1 MPTIH
6 EPVLL
11 AEILEFLNPQPG
23 QNFIDC
29 TFGGGGHSLAV
40 LERVKPAG
48 KVIGIDWD
56 KNALL
61 DSHNENL
68 ILINDNYRNL
78 KNIYDKCQKEFGLES
93 VNGILLDLGLSSDQL
108 ADEERGFS
116 FHSTGDLDMRFTDR
130 EDRPKA
136 ADLLLKSSAAE
147 LEEIFRV
154 YGDEPLA
161 KIIASEVVV
170 ARNKGE
176 NIQSAAM
183 LVRLI
188 EDIYRRKFHQPSR
201 KNPATRVLQALR
213 IAVNDEFGN
222 ITAVLPQAVSILS
235 PGGRLAVISF
245 HSGEDRLI
253 KNYFREL
260 ASGDYPKLKIITKK
274 PIIASEREVTSNP
287 RSRSAKLRVAEKL

>member
-11 AEILEFLNPQPG
+11 AEILEYLKPQSG

-29 TFGGGGHSLAV
+29 TFGGGGHSLAM
-40 LERVKPAG
+40 LELVKPTG

-78 KNIYDKCQKEFGLES
+78 KNIYEKCQKKLGVGEI
-93 VNGILLDLGLSSDQL
+93 NGILLDLGLSSDQL

-116 FHSTGDLDMRFTDR
+116 FHSTGDLDMRFTDSD
-130 EDRPKA
+130 DRPKA
-136 ADLLLKSSAAE
+136 ADLLLTASAAE

-154 YGDEPLA
+154 YGEEPLA

-188 EDIYRRKFHQPSR
+188 EDIYRRKFRQPSR

-222 ITAVLPQAVSILS
+222 INAVLPQAVSTLS
-235 PGGRLAVISF
+235 SGGRLAVISF

-253 KNYFREL
+253 KNYFKQL

-274 PIIASEREVTSNP
+274 PIIAGEAEVSNNP
-287 RSRSAKLRVAEKL
+287 RARSAKLRVAEKI